1 MEQNVT
7 VEEVEPTIEEVEQA
21 AAKQLLFEITK
32 IKNQV
37 YASKTVINSVLIV
50 QLKIMARSL
59 IAKYN
64 SYNLFIGETIELQ
77 LSSYK
82 QNANFRFVYSPKLA
96 AYIKQA
102 AANLNQPKPEE
113 IAQ

>member
-1 MEQNVT
+1 M
-7 VEEVEPTIEEVEQA
+7 VEEVEPTIEQVEQM
-21 AAKQLLFEITK
+21 AAKQLLLELTK

-37 YASKTVINSVLIV
+37 YASKTIVNSVLIV

-64 SYNLFIGETIELQ
+64 SYNMFIGETIELQ

-82 QNANFRFVYSPKLA
+82 SNANFRFVYSPKLGE
-96 AYIKQA
+96 YIKNA
-102 AANLNQPKPEE
+102 TASLNQPKPEAVE
-113 IAQ
+113 K